1 MEASEF
7 DRILNQILSS
17 FEVRYVDFDS
27 REFRSYKDR
36 KIGGVVRIDTGEI
49 MIDKNL
55 SEVEETRTWVH
66 EILSIYYYFKGIL
79 RHDEEIE
86 KETRKIC
93 RDHQKCLILKK
104 YQKKTHSAFFFKKPL
119 I

>member
-17 FEVRYVDFDS
+17 SEVRYIDFDNL
-27 REFRSYKDR
+27 EFRPYRDR
-36 KIGGVVRIDTGEI
+36 KIGGLVRIDTGEI
-49 MIDKNL
+49 MIDKKL
-55 SEVEETRTWVH
+55 SEVEADKTWVH
-66 EILSIYYYFKGIL
+66 EILSIHYYFKGIL

-86 KETRKIC
+86 KESRKIC

-104 YQKKTHSAFFFKKPL
+104 YQKRYTPL
-119 I
+119 FSLKSP

>member
-7 DRILNQILSS
+7 NRILNQILSS
-17 FEVRYVDFDS
+17 FKIRYVDFDKPQ
-27 REFRSYKDR
+27 FRSYKDR

-55 SEVEETRTWVH
+55 SEAEEDRTWVH
-66 EILSIYYYFKGIL
+66 EILSIHYYFKGIL

-93 RDHQKCLILKK
+93 RDHQKYLILKR
-104 YQKKTHSAFFFKKPL
+104 YQKRLVSL
-119 I
+119 

>member
-7 DRILNQILSS
+7 DRISNQILSS
-17 FEVRYVDFDS
+17 FEVRYIDFDNPEL
-27 REFRSYKDR
+27 RPYKDR

-55 SEVEETRTWVH
+55 SEVEEDRTWVH

-104 YQKKTHSAFFFKKPL
+104 YQKRYAPL
-119 I
+119 FSLKGP

>member
-17 FEVRYVDFDS
+17 FEVKYVDFNNP
-27 REFRSYKDR
+27 EFRPYKDR
-36 KIGGVVRIDTGEI
+36 KIGGLVRIDTGEI

-55 SEVEETRTWVH
+55 SEAEEDRTWVH

-93 RDHQKCLILKK
+93 RDGQKCLILKR
-104 YQKKTHSAFFFKKPL
+104 YQKKIHPTFFFKRSL